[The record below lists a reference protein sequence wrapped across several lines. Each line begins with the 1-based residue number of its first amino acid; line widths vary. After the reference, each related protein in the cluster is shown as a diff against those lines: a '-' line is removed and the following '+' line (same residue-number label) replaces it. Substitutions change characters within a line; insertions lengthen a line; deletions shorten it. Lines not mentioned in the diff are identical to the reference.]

1 MAATVD
7 PRSALSRAA
16 LTAPWSPAGWLA
28 LLASCVRRAD
38 RSDAPAP
45 ALPSTTAITSQRS
58 VRVATASA
66 MLDGSLAIGPR
77 PQGLIVIVDASARAS
92 YAPGNRMVAEALRA
106 AGFATLSVSL
116 LGPGEDFDDCM
127 ASPLGFDLSTC
138 VTRTLGILQWIATHP
153 SLAHLPVGVYAAGS
167 GAAAALSA
175 CASGSVVVGGVVC
188 RGGRPELAGSRL
200 GHVRTPTLFLVG
212 ENDGAMLAISRSAA
226 STIGHGSCVSV
237 VPGTRNLLADEH
249 AIEPVAR
256 AAVEWFA
263 RLLPRSATLPS

>member
-1 MAATVD
+1 MATTVD
-7 PRSALSRAA
+7 PRSGPSRSA
-16 LTAPWSPAGWLA
+16 LTVPWSPAGWLA
-28 LLASCVRRAD
+28 LLASCVRRAEASE
-38 RSDAPAP
+38 RQTPPHAGAPP
-45 ALPSTTAITSQRS
+45 VTSQRS
-58 VRVATASA
+58 VRVATPSA

-77 PQGLIVIVDASARAS
+77 SQGLIVVLDPSARAS

-106 AGFATLSVSL
+106 AGFATLTVSL
-116 LGPGEDFDDCM
+116 LGPGEDFEDCM

-138 VTRTLGILQWIATHP
+138 VARTLGILQWIAKHP
-153 SLAHLPVGVYAAGS
+153 SLSHLPVGVYAAGS
-167 GAAAALSA
+167 GAAAALGA
-175 CASGSVVVGGVVC
+175 CASGSVGVGGVVC

-212 ENDGAMLAISRSAA
+212 ENDGAMLAVSRGAA
-226 STIGHGSCVSV
+226 STIGHGSCVAV

-263 RLLPRSATLPS
+263 RVLPRPAALPS